1 MRVLVTGH
9 LGYIGTILTP
19 MLIQAGHEVV
29 GLDSDL
35 YARCTFSPGG
45 EIRQVP
51 TTFKDTKDVEITDFV
66 RLDAGLH
73 LAALSNDPLGNL
85 QPGLTDDI
93 NHRASVRIAE
103 LANQA
108 GVRRS
113 VFASSCS
120 NYGQAG
126 EAMIDGTGALNAV
139 TAYEGSTVES
149 ERDISRLPAN

>member
-19 MLIQAGHEVV
+19 MLVQAGHDVV

-45 EIRQVP
+45 EILPVP
-51 TTFKDTKDVEITDFV
+51 TVFKDTRDVEIADFAGF
-66 RLDAGLH
+66 DAVLH
-73 LAALSNDPLGNL
+73 LAALSNDPLGDL
-85 QPGLTDDI
+85 RPTLTDDI

-103 LANQA
+103 LAKKA
-108 GVRRS
+108 GVRRF

-126 EAMIDGTGALNAV
+126 EDMIDEAGELNPV
-139 TAYEGSTVES
+139 TAYGES
-149 ERDISRLPAN
+149 K